1 MQFVASLIT
10 FKKDTRAKSNQSWL
24 LTEKRDCVI
33 AQWES
38 AVANWTRYWCMHS
51 NAFTLLLASDYAEI
65 GGGSGVVWG
74 DAGPSFWIST
84 KLRSIFVCLTFW
96 KKKILNLIYLR
107 KVRASYHSYS
117 LHSPILIIFLR
128 IPQNIIQIYI
138 YIILQNV
145 I

>member
-65 GGGSGVVWG
+65 GCGSGVVWG
-74 DAGPSFWIST
+74 MLVQASELVQSYVQF
-84 KLRSIFVCLTFW
+84 LFVGHSGR
-96 KKKILNLIYLR
+96 KKILNLIYLR

-117 LHSPILIIFLR
+117 LHSPIFLFSWEYR
-128 IPQNIIQIYI
+128 KTLYKYI
-138 YIILQNV
+138 HIILQNV